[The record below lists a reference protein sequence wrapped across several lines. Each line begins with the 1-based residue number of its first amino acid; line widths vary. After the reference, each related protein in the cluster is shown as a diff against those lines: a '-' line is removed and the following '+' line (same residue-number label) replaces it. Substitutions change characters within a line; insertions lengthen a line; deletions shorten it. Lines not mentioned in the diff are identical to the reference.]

1 VYTFADPLEHALRVG
16 ADRVATVCGDV
27 RHTFAEL
34 VGRCR
39 RLGDVLD
46 RLGVGRGERVAIWAG
61 NSHQYVEIYA
71 AVPAHGRVVVPLNT
85 RHAEPELVYALEDAG
100 AGLLL
105 TDREPGKLADCV
117 DRVIRIPDEWEALL
131 AGADEAPLGEGVRED
146 DLAGLFYTGGTTGAS
161 KGVMLS
167 HRNLIANT
175 FHWLA
180 ALPHAP
186 TDSMLVMAPLFHA
199 AGSNGVLANLWTT
212 GKQVLLPTFD
222 AAGALE
228 LIESEAVTGTIGVPT
243 MLSAIAEEQ
252 AARPRRTDSMRWIA
266 HGGSPIASAL
276 LRRVHEAIPSAE
288 LVEIYGATELSPLA
302 TIARHEEGM
311 LDTPRV
317 RSCGVPTVGVS
328 VSILGEDGRSRPVGE
343 VGEVV
348 VRGPNVMQGYWN
360 KPEQTQ
366 AVLRDGAYW
375 TGDLGYVDDDGYLFL
390 VDRSKDMIV
399 SGGENV
405 YSTEVEEVLYR
416 HPAVLEAAVFGV
428 PDERWGEA
436 VHAAVHLRP
445 GCEDVT
451 AEALIAFCRESLGGY
466 KVPRGIDLHADV
478 LPKSGPGKFL
488 KRQLRAPYWAGHDR
502 AVN

>member
-199 AGSNGVLANLWTT
+199 AGSNAVLGNLWTG
-212 GKQVLLPTFD
+212 GKQILLPSFDLFSLLNDDASYRPGPPQSMAEINAVRIAIRRSLFSGRATFAARLFVEYWSGPGAWEALDSRHQLAITERMRKVDAEFDAVNCNMISITDYRHLRTPVLLLSGERTRRP
-222 AAGALE
+222 AHRIVE
-228 LIESEAVTGTIGVPT
+228 
-243 MLSAIAEEQ
+243 MLASVLPHL
-252 AARPRRTDSMRWIA
+252 AR
-266 HGGSPIASAL
+266 
-276 LRRVHEAIPSAE
+276 E
-288 LVEIYGATELSPLA
+288 
-302 TIARHEEGM
+302 
-311 LDTPRV
+311 
-317 RSCGVPTVGVS
+317 
-328 VSILGEDGRSRPVGE
+328 
-343 VGEVV
+343 V
-348 VRGPNVMQGYWN
+348 VRGAGHMGPISHVAEVNGRIAAFLDAQ
-360 KPEQTQ
+360 
-366 AVLRDGAYW
+366 
-375 TGDLGYVDDDGYLFL
+375 LGYSRL
-390 VDRSKDMIV
+390 
-399 SGGENV
+399 
-405 YSTEVEEVLYR
+405 
-416 HPAVLEAAVFGV
+416 PQAA
-428 PDERWGEA
+428 
-436 VHAAVHLRP
+436 
-445 GCEDVT
+445 
-451 AEALIAFCRESLGGY
+451 
-466 KVPRGIDLHADV
+466 
-478 LPKSGPGKFL
+478 
-488 KRQLRAPYWAGHDR
+488 
-502 AVN
+502 

>member
-1 VYTFADPLEHALRVG
+1 MYTFADPLHHALRVG
-16 ADRVATVCGDV
+16 ADRVATVCGEV
-27 RHTFAEL
+27 RQTYAEL
-34 VGRCR
+34 VARCR
-39 RLGDVLD
+39 RIGGVLE
-46 RLGVGRGERVAIWAG
+46 RLGVARGERVAIWAG
-61 NSHQYVEIYA
+61 NSHQYVEVYA

-100 AGLLL
+100 ARLLL
-105 TDREPGKLADCV
+105 TDREPGRLAGCV
-117 DRVIRIPDEWEALL
+117 ERVIRIPDEWEAEL
-131 AGADEAPLGEGVRED
+131 AAAEERPLGEGVHED

-167 HRNLIANT
+167 HRNLIANA

-180 ALPHAP
+180 SLPHGP
-186 TDSMLVMAPLFHA
+186 SDSMLVMAPLFHA

-222 AAGALE
+222 AGDALD
-228 LIESEAVTGTIGVPT
+228 LIEQELATGTIGVPT
-243 MLSAIAEEQ
+243 MLSAIVEEQ
-252 AARPRRTDSMRWIA
+252 TIRPRRTDSMRWVA

-302 TIARHEEGM
+302 TIARHEEQI
-311 LDTPRV
+311 LDAPAI
-317 RSCGVPTVGVS
+317 RSCGVPIVGVS
-328 VSILGEDGRSRPVGE
+328 IDILDEAGRACRPGD

-348 VRGPNVMQGYWN
+348 VRGPNVMQGYWH
-360 KPEQTQ
+360 KPEQTRD
-366 AVLRDGAYW
+366 VLREGAYW
-375 TGDLGYVDDDGYLFL
+375 TGDLGYEDPEGRIFL

-445 GCEDVT
+445 GHENVT
-451 AEALIAFCRESLGGY
+451 TSSLIEFCRESLGGY
-466 KVPRGIDLHADV
+466 KVPKGIDLHAEA

-488 KRQLRAPYWAGHDR
+488 KRELRAPFWQGHDR